1 MPTQSHATTAAPFHR
16 RSHGMHEAMKAG
28 IGATACSVLILAI
41 VCWRC
46 TRCRPVSDN
55 NPDATQIGM
64 ALVIALVFA
73 SSPVALA
80 HDTAWPR
87 AVTPTGATVVDQ
99 QTDGFDVSRTAWPA
113 PVGHRQPRAEDI
125 PAEGPKNAILI
136 CNRTAGQDA

>member
-1 MPTQSHATTAAPFHR
+1 M
-16 RSHGMHEAMKAG
+16 
-28 IGATACSVLILAI
+28 
-41 VCWRC
+41 
-46 TRCRPVSDN
+46 SDN

-87 AVTPTGATVVDQ
+87 AVTSTGATVVDQ

-125 PAEGPKNAILI
+125 PAEGPKNAMLI
-136 CNRTAGQDA
+136 CNSNPPPSSRPFIQWVVNDCKRVEWRAN

>member
-1 MPTQSHATTAAPFHR
+1 
-16 RSHGMHEAMKAG
+16 
-28 IGATACSVLILAI
+28 
-41 VCWRC
+41 
-46 TRCRPVSDN
+46 
-55 NPDATQIGM
+55 M

-87 AVTPTGATVVDQ
+87 AVTSTGATVVDQ

-125 PAEGPKNAILI
+125 PAEGPKKRDSDLQPNGWTGRL
-136 CNRTAGQDA
+136 TAS